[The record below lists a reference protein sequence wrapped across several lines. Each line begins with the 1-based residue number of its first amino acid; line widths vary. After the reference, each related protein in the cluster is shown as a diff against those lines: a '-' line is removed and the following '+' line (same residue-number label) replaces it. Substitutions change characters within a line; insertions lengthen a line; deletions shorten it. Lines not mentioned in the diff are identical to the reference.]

1 MTDKLRS
8 PSPAWERSTGGGTPM
23 QDEAQH
29 DHGAFHRATSL
40 EVDTGGVDIA
50 PWSATADPSPLPLS
64 LRERGFT
71 RRALL
76 AGTAALAA
84 LGPRRTALAA
94 TEAETESHGLST
106 FGELKYPADFKHF
119 DYVNPG
125 APKGGTLALQIKR
138 GAGNQNFDTFN
149 TLNIFVLKG
158 DGAAGMDAT
167 FDSLMAGSGDD
178 PDGLYGLLAHKVRWS
193 ADKLTYR
200 FLLRPE
206 ARFHDGSRVTARDA
220 AFSINILKTKGHP
233 SYRTVLSEVLAAEAE
248 SDDVLKVQLS
258 PKRSRDLHLI
268 VGGNPVFSEAY
279 WRDRDFEAS
288 TLEPPLASGPYKVG
302 RFEQGRFIEFDRVP
316 DYWGRDLPVNI
327 GQNNFDKVR
336 YEYFRDR
343 QVAFEAFKSGVMN
356 YHEEFTART
365 WATGY
370 DFPAFREGRV
380 KREVIDRACFSRSA
394 ARCRTRSSAS
404 PTCRRSPTAPAAIAT
419 SCAAP
424 TPSCARPAASA
435 RAPSSSCRTA
445 SRSRSSSSTTR
456 HRCSRIRSRSRPT

>member
-1 MTDKLRS
+1 MQDMARGRERT
-8 PSPAWERSTGGGTPM
+8 PSPRLRGEGWGEGPEEFAPPAPHPLGGACPWACRR
-23 QDEAQH
+23 QDPRGESASPRFA
-29 DHGAFHRATSL
+29 GR
-40 EVDTGGVDIA
+40 GV
-50 PWSATADPSPLPLS
+50 S
-64 LRERGFT
+64 

-76 AGTAALAA
+76 AGTVALAA
-84 LGPRRTALAA
+84 LGPRRDALSA
-94 TEAETESHGLST
+94 TDAETESHGLST

-119 DYVNPG
+119 DYVNPD

-149 TLNIFVLKG
+149 TLNIIVLKG

-233 SYRTVLSEVLAAEAE
+233 SYRSVLSEVLAAEAE

-288 TLEPPLASGPYKVG
+288 TLEPPLAS
-302 RFEQGRFIEFDRVP
+302 
-316 DYWGRDLPVNI
+316 
-327 GQNNFDKVR
+327 
-336 YEYFRDR
+336 
-343 QVAFEAFKSGVMN
+343 
-356 YHEEFTART
+356 
-365 WATGY
+365 
-370 DFPAFREGRV
+370 
-380 KREVIDRACFSRSA
+380 
-394 ARCRTRSSAS
+394 
-404 PTCRRSPTAPAAIAT
+404 
-419 SCAAP
+419 
-424 TPSCARPAASA
+424 
-435 RAPSSSCRTA
+435 
-445 SRSRSSSSTTR
+445 
-456 HRCSRIRSRSRPT
+456 